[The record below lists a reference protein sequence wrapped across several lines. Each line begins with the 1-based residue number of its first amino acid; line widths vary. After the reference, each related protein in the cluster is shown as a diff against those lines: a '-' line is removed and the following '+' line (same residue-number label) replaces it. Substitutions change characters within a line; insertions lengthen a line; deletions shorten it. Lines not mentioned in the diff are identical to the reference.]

1 MLTFNKVGHVGML
14 VLCLW
19 LRHLLGCQFCSS
31 LKKKNILT
39 WAFCLRHSLCMWPP
53 FLCAYDFMWC
63 LFFVCVQT
71 HVCLCFFVCSN
82 PCLFLHRNTYVL
94 YLWWTYA
101 FNNEFI
107 LRIYSPLA
115 YWTLC
120 RLLGVPDCLMGCCVA
135 CLESVSVS
143 FGRSSWCSCW
153 FTWLL
158 LSTWQCSPVSTL
170 PFLGI
175 AHRLLGSLLMFL
187 CVCLTLLA
195 RCSSVCLGHSLLLLP
210 LYFACSFR
218 TISFCLLGGLFLIHI
233 TVSCRVFV
241 CTSPFPLT
249 LSLYLIVS
257 LYTRLLH

>member
-1 MLTFNKVGHVGML
+1 MTSCDV
-14 VLCLW
+14 C
-19 LRHLLGCQFCSS
+19 
-31 LKKKNILT
+31 
-39 WAFCLRHSLCMWPP
+39 
-53 FLCAYDFMWC
+53 FL
-63 LFFVCVQT
+63 CVQT
-71 HVCLCFFVCSN
+71 HVCLCFCVRSN
-82 PCLFLHRNTYVL
+82 RCLFLNRNTYVL

-120 RLLGVPDCLMGCCVA
+120 WLLGVPDCLMGCCVA

-143 FGRSSWCSCW
+143 FGRSCWCSCW

-195 RCSSVCLGHSLLLLP
+195 QCSSVCLGHSLLLLP
-210 LYFACSFR
+210 LHFACNFH
-218 TISFCLLGGLFLIHI
+218 TISCRLLGGLFLIYI
-233 TVSCRVFV
+233 TVSCHVFV

-249 LSLYLIVS
+249 LSLYTWSFLCIPACYTSPVCFAVS
-257 LYTRLLH
+257 CLLQRFLGLGARECKRNKLCICQHCWND

>member
-1 MLTFNKVGHVGML
+1 
-14 VLCLW
+14 
-19 LRHLLGCQFCSS
+19 
-31 LKKKNILT
+31 
-39 WAFCLRHSLCMWPP
+39 MWSP

-63 LFFVCVQT
+63 LFFCAFKPMSV
-71 HVCLCFFVCSN
+71 CFFVRSN

-94 YLWWTYA
+94 HLWWTYA

-115 YWTLC
+115 YWTPC
-120 RLLGVPDCLMGCCVA
+120 RLLGVPNWWAVVLLVWSLSLSPLAAVC
-135 CLESVSVS
+135 
-143 FGRSSWCSCW
+143 WCSCW

-158 LSTWQCSPVSTL
+158 LSTRQCSPVSTL

-187 CVCLTLLA
+187 CVRLTLLA

-210 LYFACSFR
+210 LYFACNFH
-218 TISFCLLGGLFLIHI
+218 TISFCLLGGLFLIYI
-233 TVSCRVFV
+233 TVSCHVFV
-241 CTSPFPLT
+241 CASPFPFT
-249 LSLYLIVS
+249 LCLYLIVS